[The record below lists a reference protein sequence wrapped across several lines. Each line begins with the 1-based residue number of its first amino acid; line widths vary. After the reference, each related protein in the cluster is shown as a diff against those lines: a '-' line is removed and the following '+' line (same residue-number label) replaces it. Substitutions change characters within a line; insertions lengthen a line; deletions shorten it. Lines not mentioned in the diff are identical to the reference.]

1 LSHIRV
7 DAQVHVVSP
16 DRARYPLCPS
26 PEFASSGRQWFDR
39 PGISAEE
46 YAADMDTAGIGR
58 AVLVQPHSAY
68 QFDNSYAA
76 DVVATDRDRFA
87 WTCVVDLQAGYTDM
101 IRYWGAQR
109 GARAV
114 RVLLRIAGPEW
125 LGSDTC
131 DDVFREI
138 SRRGL
143 VAQMVASTGA
153 LPQLGEIAQRYPEV
167 PILLDHCAMPDL
179 SGGDQFPNAGPLFAL
194 AEVSSVSVKLSS
206 HVFGLAR
213 EGGSTPERITQRLV
227 GAFGGARVM
236 WASDYSVYDKEYSY
250 YVHEAETACS
260 ALSTA
265 DRALV
270 LGDAAVAMWWPD

>member
-1 LSHIRV
+1 MRV

-16 DRARYPLCPS
+16 DRRRYPLCPS
-26 PEFASSGRQWFDR
+26 PEFVSSKRQWFDR

-46 YAADMDTAGIGR
+46 YAADMDAAGVER
-58 AVLVQPHSAY
+58 AVLVQPQTAY

-76 DVVATDRDRFA
+76 DVVATDRNRFA
-87 WTCVVDLQAGYTDM
+87 WTCVVDLEAGYAAM
-101 IRYWGAQR
+101 IRYWGVQR

-114 RVLLRIAGPEW
+114 RVLLRITGPDW
-125 LGSDTC
+125 LGSDAC

-138 SRRGL
+138 WRRGL

-153 LPQLGEIAQRYPEV
+153 LARLLQVARRHPEV

-179 SGGDQFPNAGPLFAL
+179 SGGDDFPKAGPLFSL
-194 AEVSSVSVKLSS
+194 ADASNISVKLSS

-213 EGGSTPERITQRLV
+213 AVGSTPERITQRLV

-236 WASDYSVYDKEYSY
+236 WGSDYSVYDKEYSY
-250 YVHEAETACS
+250 YVHEAEAAC
-260 ALSTA
+260 ATLSPA

-270 LGDAAVAMWWPD
+270 LGDAAAALWWPE